1 MKNKDTGGLVGLMSG
16 VALTWRPP
24 GGQHTHHQRCFDC
37 GFVVLLLILLFKASP
52 NRVNKFEIIVPR
64 IQNPVLIGTTYKE
77 NKNLMS
83 IFVLYVC
90 RSRREALING

>member
-1 MKNKDTGGLVGLMSG
+1 
-16 VALTWRPP
+16 VASTRIISAAFIVDLWSW
-24 GGQHTHHQRCFDC
+24 
-37 GFVVLLLILLFKASP
+37 LLILLFKASP

-77 NKNLMS
+77 NKNIMS